1 MKRWDLV
8 GEYDPVMAEM
18 CDGDYV
24 LYSDAVKEISELRG
38 LLRNNLLDIPKL
50 EKIIEILE
58 THTEHEDHGYCDTGE
73 DMEYKCRSECV
84 NMAIMR
90 LKDAAM
96 RGEI

>member
-1 MKRWDLV
+1 M
-8 GEYDPVMAEM
+8 
-18 CDGDYV
+18 
-24 LYSDAVKEISELRG
+24 
-38 LLRNNLLDIPKL
+38 LDIKEL
-50 EKIIEILE
+50 EKIIEILG

-90 LKDAAM
+90 LKDAAR